1 MTRKYNKATETTLGE
16 RIAETGPRPTPSLL
30 DPDNTGGRKRKQQT
44 LPPCV
49 DKGGFFY
56 VKTEHNEETGLFCS
70 GHRAGNGDLRCHQT
84 AVPAQENSAVQIMDT
99 SFSMLCIC
107 LVGYWYGL
115 KTGLTAAVAYGILQ
129 FITGPYVVHPAQ
141 VLLDYPLAFGALGLS
156 GLFSNAKNG
165 LVKGYIVGVL
175 GRYVMHMISGLI
187 FYTAYTGD
195 FAGNAAAIWASTLYN
210 MSYIFPEAIL
220 TLILLAIPAVRKGL
234 DSVKR
239 MAVSA

>member
-1 MTRKYNKATETTLGE
+1 MA
-16 RIAETGPRPTPSLL
+16 
-30 DPDNTGGRKRKQQT
+30 
-44 LPPCV
+44 
-49 DKGGFFY
+49 
-56 VKTEHNEETGLFCS
+56 
-70 GHRAGNGDLRCHQT
+70 
-84 AVPAQENSAVQIMDT
+84 
-99 SFSMLCIC
+99 
-107 LVGYWYGL
+107 L

-220 TLILLAIPAVRKGL
+220 TLILLASRLCAKVWT
-234 DSVKR
+234 V
-239 MAVSA
+239 